1 MINSPKPKAVELV
14 ERDPTGIG
22 GTARLQ
28 VFPLNFLIIEV
39 YIKSRRCVLCQLKMK
54 QSNIRSRAHSILT
67 KRKGG
72 LGVNMGSLIR
82 VCLVSKIGKEKLIHC
97 CSLKR
102 CFCRKYPFDST

>member
-1 MINSPKPKAVELV
+1 MINSPKPKAAELA

-28 VFPLNFLIIEV
+28 VFPMYFLVIKV

-67 KRKGG
+67 KRNRGI
-72 LGVNMGSLIR
+72 GVNMGNLIR
-82 VCLVSKIGKEKLIHC
+82 VCLVLKIGKQQLIYC
-97 CSLKR
+97 CNLKR
-102 CFCRKYPFDST
+102 CFCRKYLFHST